1 MVKMGQSRKLNP
13 LFTGPY
19 LVVKVLSPYLY
30 RVRDRKKTLVLHH
43 DRLKICEEQ
52 AVPFWVRRRRHDL
65 FRRLDNEDQTS
76 QVVATSQASVAE
88 PQEAMLESR
97 DLEETLPYSVTEE
110 AATGNQ
116 EADLDATLPY
126 GTDQVPM
133 SSTQDGP
140 VADLE
145 VTLPYGIEVLEE
157 EQQDTPSEDFQKSKY
172 LRSTDGCRRMSGVC
186 QVSLRSRSARE
197 VVGYC
202 ARLPI

>member
-1 MVKMGQSRKLNP
+1 MGQSRKLNP

-43 DRLKICEEQ
+43 DRLKICEER

-76 QVVATSQASVAE
+76 QVVGTSQASVAE

-110 AATGNQ
+110 AAKGESRGRLGCHSSIWHGPRSHEFHTRWTGGRSGGHASVWHRGTGGRATRHSFRRQ
-116 EADLDATLPY
+116 SFRRASTWEAPMDA
-126 GTDQVPM
+126 GGWV
-133 SSTQDGP
+133 GF
-140 VADLE
+140 V
-145 VTLPYGIEVLEE
+145 
-157 EQQDTPSEDFQKSKY
+157 KS
-172 LRSTDGCRRMSGVC
+172 LWGAAAHERW
-186 QVSLRSRSARE
+186 
-197 VVGYC
+197 
-202 ARLPI
+202 